1 MRESLRLLRTDRFD
15 LYQLHGM
22 STQED
27 FDQRLGR
34 TGLEAVVVAASTE
47 RDRVDAGLIEGGY
60 SYIGVELATHI
71 RDVRAGVKVLQPV
84 TEAQLFS

>member
-1 MRESLRLLRTDRFD
+1 MYLRVVL
-15 LYQLHGM
+15 QVGM
-22 STQED
+22 
-27 FDQRLGR
+27 
-34 TGLEAVVVAASTE
+34 VAASTE

-60 SYIGVELATHI
+60 TYIGVELATHI